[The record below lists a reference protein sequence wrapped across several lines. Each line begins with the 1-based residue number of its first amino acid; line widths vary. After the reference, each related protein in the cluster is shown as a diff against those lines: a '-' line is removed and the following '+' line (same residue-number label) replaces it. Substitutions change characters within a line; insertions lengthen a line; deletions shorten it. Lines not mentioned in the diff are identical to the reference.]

1 MRRLTKLRILLT
13 LGAIIGIAP
22 LTWSFLGATLFLAV
36 ALPKAPEFVIPVF
49 LISVIGLWGCWKAYA
64 ASMAEVPLPLN
75 RRVVVSVIIALVWG
89 LIWLGTWVVATA
101 EWEWYSNWL
110 LLFPMPGLTAAMM
123 LFATHRR
130 AISAKQS
137 PMALPD

>member
-1 MRRLTKLRILLT
+1 MTRLTKLRILLT

-49 LISVIGLWGCWKAYA
+49 LISVVGLWGCWKAYA
-64 ASMAEVPLPLN
+64 AAMARHPAPN
-75 RRVVVSVIIALVWG
+75 DRRVVIAVVIALVWG
-89 LIWLGTWVVATA
+89 LIWLSVWAFAT

-110 LLFPMPGLTAAMM
+110 LLFPMPGVTALIM
-123 LFATHRR
+123 LYVTHRR
-130 AISAKQS
+130 TLGFSVPVSA
-137 PMALPD
+137 MPD